1 MLYRTVADCPEI
13 DTLETVARTLCPRP
27 EDDWPLMMVAKADPF
42 CRSAIFCVA
51 EVWPLKNAFQFVDT
65 DDSALVCDATVVVVE
80 SVVDVVVTGGFEV
93 PQAARRSAP
102 SMTPTRVPKSCDT
115 TRLCS
120 RMTPPIDLGSL
131 MLMIIVGRMSSA
143 NRCVP

>member
-1 MLYRTVADCPEI
+1 
-13 DTLETVARTLCPRP
+13 
-27 EDDWPLMMVAKADPF
+27 
-42 CRSAIFCVA
+42 
-51 EVWPLKNAFQFVDT
+51 
-65 DDSALVCDATVVVVE
+65 
-80 SVVDVVVTGGFEV
+80 
-93 PQAARRSAP
+93 
-102 SMTPTRVPKSCDT
+102 MTPTRVPKSCDT